1 MTPKPRFTPPLELLG
16 LLLLIAALTA
26 LWVTLWV
33 KWLWLLI
40 QPPLPLPWHFPVALA
55 ALLVAGATL
64 TQALLRRPDRPMR
77 PARVVI
83 GVAGATGVLAFVTL
97 NLYPYL
103 GPDILRLGPELMRLA
118 APAGP
123 PLVAGLFA
131 WWRGLHLGRATIGYH
146 TISGVFWGGV
156 VGLAVLLIANSLFPA
171 LSGAALLTPL
181 LTYFGLGLAGL
192 AVTSLRRL
200 RLQQRAVTLTAL
212 HLNRF
217 WLLTAALCI
226 AAVLVG
232 GLITARIVAPEA
244 LEQFNAVLDRAAGA
258 MAYGV
263 GLVIA
268 PLALLADRLLQP
280 LYPFFSNLA
289 AGLIEA
295 FQRLVG
301 AVQGIFGLFARLLS
315 VRLPRI
321 FTVEG
326 LDEFI
331 HSPAVQAGSRWG
343 LVLLLAVAL
352 GLLYAVV
359 LRRFTAWRVIGE
371 DEQRDSIFSRQLI
384 WAQLRR
390 LLNQRR
396 ARVPVAAPYL
406 ALVGAPDDA
415 RLIVRRCYQAML
427 EWALALSLPRLAG
440 QTPRAYGETLAG
452 VLPEGQ
458 EAIAVLTTTYV
469 LARYAAEAPSLEQA
483 RHAERAWDRLRALR
497 PTAPPPA
504 RLARGPRRPAG

>member
-1 MTPKPRFTPPLELLG
+1 
-16 LLLLIAALTA
+16 
-26 LWVTLWV
+26 
-33 KWLWLLI
+33 
-40 QPPLPLPWHFPVALA
+40 
-55 ALLVAGATL
+55 
-64 TQALLRRPDRPMR
+64 
-77 PARVVI
+77 
-83 GVAGATGVLAFVTL
+83 
-97 NLYPYL
+97 
-103 GPDILRLGPELMRLA
+103 MRLA

-123 PLVAGLFA
+123 ALVAGVFA

-146 TISGVFWGGV
+146 TVSGVFWGGV
-156 VGLAVLLIANSLFPA
+156 VGLAGLLIANSLFPA
-171 LSGAALLTPL
+171 FSSAALLPPL
-181 LTYFGLGLAGL
+181 LAYFGLGLAGL

-200 RLQQRAVTLTAL
+200 RLQQRSVTLTAL

-226 AAVLVG
+226 AAVLAG
-232 GLITARIVAPEA
+232 GLLTARLVAPEA
-244 LEQFNAVLDRAAGA
+244 LEQVNAVLDRVAAT
-258 MAYGV
+258 MSFGV

-268 PLALLADRLLQP
+268 PIALLVDRLLQP
-280 LYPFFSNLA
+280 IYPFLTNLM
-289 AGLIEA
+289 AGFIEA

-301 AVQGIFGLFARLLS
+301 LARGIFGLFLRLMS
-315 VRLPRI
+315 VRLPRL
-321 FTVEG
+321 FTIEG

-343 LVLLLAVAL
+343 LVLLLAAAIA
-352 GLLYAVV
+352 LLYAVV
-359 LRRFTAWRVIGE
+359 LRRFTAWQVTSE
-371 DEQRDSIFSRQLI
+371 DEQRDSVFSRQLL

-390 LLNQRR
+390 LFDRRR
-396 ARVPVAAPYL
+396 ARVPAPAPYQ
-406 ALVGAPDDA
+406 ALVGSPDDA

-452 VLPEGQ
+452 ALPEGQ

-497 PTAPPPA
+497 PFKAPPVGPTTPTHPN
-504 RLARGPRRPAG
+504 RGPRRPTG